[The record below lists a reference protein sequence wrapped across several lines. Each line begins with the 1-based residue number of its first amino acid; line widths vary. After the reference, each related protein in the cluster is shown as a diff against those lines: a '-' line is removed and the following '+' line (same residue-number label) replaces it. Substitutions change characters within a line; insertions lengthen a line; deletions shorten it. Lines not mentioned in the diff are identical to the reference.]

1 MPQSNQTIAGQFI
14 DELNRQERENLYDE
28 RDDLRFVNSIIK
40 NNQIDDPNI
49 AGNRELTRE
58 SKELDLQDKQRNK
71 SVLEIDEATGSFGKY
86 MIDDKGA
93 IRGDLSFKDIIKG
106 KKELKHLI
114 ESIKNSKNKDNDPYI
129 DDYINNFGLKANEGF
144 LAAEKNAK
152 IKYSLIE
159 VMKAI
164 DFLGDNQLESGNYSK
179 YDSQYLIK
187 NAKQFQE
194 ASLSIEGDK
203 IVDHFSGA
211 IERIQEKDTMFK
223 ALDYLTT
230 DPEAQA
236 RLETSPQAMDT
247 LKEAIRLTKT
257 KGNENVNL
265 IQGKLDKVFEIFST
279 MSKEDRNNADSLTES
294 MRKEAN
300 AEKKSQAAID
310 LTAKNLEAR
319 LLENMRRYEISQGRL
334 DKSEK
339 RTENQDRW
347 NREKYIKAQKRL
359 DDKDD
364 KASKDEKL
372 SNFNSYGN
380 QIMENARSIK
390 DTFLNDVVQKNK
402 NFEIFTIKKDA
413 LKSPKSR
420 KLALTNNRKNV
431 HSLLR
436 NSGIDFNSTIS
447 WNDENYVSDIDI
459 NKELSN
465 EYTNME
471 TVMAYFSEGMNE
483 KEKGNRQFQTEGGN
497 KSLGEMRILHINAG
511 NDNETLALQ
520 SLLFSMVGFDT
531 HIRSFSEEI
540 VGKEAIVGGLGKTP
554 SEIALEA
561 FTKKHTKQKKK

>member
-71 SVLEIDEATGSFGKY
+71 SVLEIDEATSSFGKY
-86 MIDDKGA
+86 ILDKKGA

-106 KKELKHLI
+106 KKELKPLI

-194 ASLSIEGDK
+194 ASLSMEGDK

-223 ALDYLTT
+223 SLDYLTT

-257 KGNENVNL
+257 KGDEDVNL
-265 IQGKLDKVFEIFST
+265 IQKKLDKVFEIFST

-300 AEKKSQAAID
+300 A
-310 LTAKNLEAR
+310 
-319 LLENMRRYEISQGRL
+319 
-334 DKSEK
+334 
-339 RTENQDRW
+339 
-347 NREKYIKAQKRL
+347 QKI
-359 DDKDD
+359 
-364 KASKDEKL
+364 KDEKEKKALEDEDL
-372 SNFNSYGN
+372 SNFNTLANTYKS
-380 QIMENARSIK
+380 NAKSISKESLPTSVK
-390 DTFLNDVVQKNK
+390 DNK
-402 NFEIFTIKKDA
+402 SFSIFTDTKDA
-413 LKSPKSR
+413 LNTKEARSA
-420 KLALTNNRKNV
+420 ALTKNRRDFRT
-431 HSLLR
+431 LL
-436 NSGIDFNSTIS
+436 NDTSIDFNKTIKF
-447 WNDENYVSDIDI
+447 DGQDYVSDLEIK
-459 NKELSN
+459 NEFKEKIP
-465 EYTNME
+465 NME
-471 TVMAYFSEGMNE
+471 KIMEYFSEGMTE
-483 KEKGNRQFQTEGGN
+483 KNKGERQFPTEGGN
-497 KSLGEMRILHINAG
+497 KSLGEMRILNIDAG
-511 NDNETLALQ
+511 NDKESLAVQ
-520 SLLFSMVGFDT
+520 SLIFSMVAYDT
-531 HIRSFSEEI
+531 HIRSFPGDI
-540 VGKEAIVGGLGKTP
+540 ADAEAIVGGLAM
-554 SEIALEA
+554 SEEDKALEE
-561 FTKKHTKQKKK
+561 FFKIYPQKKK